1 MLDASVATSLQSTSL
16 DSTAHIIQ
24 IALTPV
30 FLLSGIATLLNVFG
44 TRLARVA
51 DQAERISQAIDGAC
65 GPEQHRLALRM
76 NALRRRSLALD
87 AAVILAALGGVAT
100 CGAVLTLFVGALRDA
115 TVADILFAL
124 FGLAIL
130 CTLSAL
136 MVFGFEMLLASQGMR
151 RRVAVRQRKVAEETG
166 AAVDERA

>member
-1 MLDASVATSLQSTSL
+1 MLDTAVATSL

-51 DQAERISQAIDGAC
+51 DQAERIALAIDGAT
-65 GPEQHRLALRM
+65 GPEQDRLALRM

-87 AAVILAALGGVAT
+87 AAVILGALGGVAT
-100 CGAVLTLFVGALRDA
+100 CGAVLTLFFGALRDA
-115 TVADILFAL
+115 TVADILFLL
-124 FGLAIL
+124 FGFAIL
-130 CTLSAL
+130 CTLGAL
-136 MVFGFEMLLASQGMR
+136 MVFGFEMLLASRGMR
-151 RRVAVRQRKVAEETG
+151 QRVAVRQSEVAEETG
-166 AAVDERA
+166 IPVDKTA

>member
-1 MLDASVATSLQSTSL
+1 MFDNSVASSL

-51 DQAERISQAIDGAC
+51 DQAERISQAIDGAS
-65 GPEQHRLALRM
+65 GHEQVRLARRM

-87 AAVILAALGGVAT
+87 AAVILGALGGVAT

-115 TVADILFAL
+115 TVDDILFVL

-136 MVFGFEMLLASQGMR
+136 MVFGFEMLLASRGMR
-151 RRVAVRQRKVAEETG
+151 QRVAVRQIEVAEETG
-166 AAVDERA
+166 VPVDERA

>member
-1 MLDASVATSLQSTSL
+1 MLESTVPTSL

-24 IALTPV
+24 IALTPI

-51 DQAERISQAIDGAC
+51 DQAERISQAIASAS
-65 GPEQHRLALRM
+65 GPEQHRLAHRM

-87 AAVILAALGGVAT
+87 AAVILGALGGVAT
-100 CGAVLTLFVGALRDA
+100 CGAALTLFVGALRDA
-115 TVADILFAL
+115 TVANILFLL

-136 MVFGFEMLLASQGMR
+136 MVFGFEMLLSSRGIR
-151 RRVAVRQRKVAEETG
+151 ERVAVRQSEVAEETG
-166 AAVDERA
+166 APVDTRR

>member
-1 MLDASVATSLQSTSL
+1 MLDSAVPISL

-51 DQAERISQAIDGAC
+51 DLEERISQGIEDAAETDR
-65 GPEQHRLALRM
+65 PRLVRRLDD
-76 NALRRRSLALD
+76 LRRRSIALD
-87 AAVILAALGGVAT
+87 TAVILGAIGGVAT
-100 CGAVLTLFVGALRDA
+100 CGAALTLFVGALRDA
-115 TVADILFAL
+115 TVANILFAL

-136 MVFGFEMLLASQGMR
+136 IAFGFEMLLASRGVRSRVATQQLQVAAEEASRER
-151 RRVAVRQRKVAEETG
+151 RRS
-166 AAVDERA
+166 